1 VKQLRA
7 RGVTEEEIRRLI
19 DAELAGLSGK
29 GE

>member
-1 VKQLRA
+1 VKQLRS

-29 GE
+29 AE